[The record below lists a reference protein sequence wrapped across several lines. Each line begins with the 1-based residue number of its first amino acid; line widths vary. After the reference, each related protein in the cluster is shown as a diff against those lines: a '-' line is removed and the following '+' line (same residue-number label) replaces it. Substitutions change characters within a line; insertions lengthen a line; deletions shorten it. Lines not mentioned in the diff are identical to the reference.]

1 MGLWNRLFGRELRTE
16 VVTADD
22 HLTRLLKGI
31 EISPA
36 TAMEIPAVSACISF
50 ISTCIAG
57 LPIKLYREDR
67 RQNSTEEI
75 KDDIR
80 LRLLNDETGDLL
92 DPFQMKQAV
101 VSDYFL
107 YGEGFIYPEM
117 LGNECASLR
126 YIRHGAI
133 TSYLSGA
140 DPVFK
145 VGEYVLS
152 NGMRLRDDEVVR
164 LLHDTKDGLKGESI
178 IDQHQQLLSAMYRE
192 IVYEK
197 LLVSSGG
204 NKKGFLTSES
214 KLSAEMLADLRQ
226 KWQEMYANTGNT
238 MMILNK
244 GITFHE
250 SSNTSVEMQLNE
262 NKTRNN
268 ALVCQLFGMSPE
280 AISGQLGEDALAAVI
295 KAAVVPVITAFEA
308 ALNRGLLLPSERD
321 WMYFAFDTTEL
332 LKGDIL
338 KRYQAYKTGLECNVL
353 QIDEARY
360 KEDLPPLGLNFIKLG
375 LQDVLFDPKTKVIYT
390 PNMNQSMVMSENKVT
405 FGAKDGTAPVDNGT
419 DDGIMEERIDGATR
433 LVCVWGSP
441 LSGKTTFVQNHAGRS
456 DIIWDWDK
464 IQQAVSLSDSHQEAS
479 PQTLRLLLRLRK
491 TFIRA
496 AADCGAKTAW
506 LICTR
511 PNKYVRDLFGDTAE
525 YIKMDV
531 SKDECYRRLAA
542 DDTRPDKQK
551 MAALIEDFFSKEPYE
566 ERHNDGSHYTKDEHG
581 RFTDS
586 TGSGCASG
594 GGTSGGGAAAS
605 TDTLAQDSDY
615 SFKEITD
622 DAINGV
628 PKVDVFGDDA
638 MNSRYQQANQ
648 DLLREAQKYP
658 VGTEVSRVYGAD
670 MKPLSGCG
678 YRVGTEQGEV
688 KIDNPSQPYHGFHN
702 HPSGNTLSPEDCVN
716 ITTKDNMMSLTAV
729 GNNSS
734 VFCIQ
739 REPNANGAGYRSF
752 LMDKFDE
759 GRFMGGAF
767 SYHDVKGFDMSA
779 LPDKLSI
786 PLQQEIAAFCNEC
799 IQGGQKYGFSYTY
812 SGTN

>member
-1 MGLWNRLFGRELRTE
+1 MGLWNRLFGRELRAE

-22 HLTRLLKGI
+22 HLTRLMKGI
-31 EISPA
+31 EISPE
-36 TAMEIPAVSACISF
+36 TAMEIPAVSACVGF

-57 LPIKLYREDR
+57 LPVKLYRENR

-107 YGEGFIYPEM
+107 YGGGFIYPEM
-117 LGNECASLR
+117 VGNEFVSLR
-126 YIRHGAI
+126 YIKHGAI
-133 TSYLSGA
+133 TSYLSGT
-140 DPVFK
+140 DPIFK
-145 VGEYVLS
+145 VGEYILS

-204 NKKGFLTSES
+204 NKKGFLTSEA
-214 KLSAEMLADLRQ
+214 KLTAEMLADLRQ

-238 MMILNK
+238 MMVLNK

-262 NKTRNN
+262 NKARNN

-280 AISGQLGEDALAAVI
+280 AVSGQLGEDALAAVI
-295 KAAVVPVITAFEA
+295 KGAVVPVITAFEA

-321 WMYFAFDTTEL
+321 WMYFTFDTTEL

-390 PNMNQSMVMSENKVT
+390 PNMNQSMVMSENKVS
-405 FGAKDGTAPVDNGT
+405 FGEKDSGKPIDNAA
-419 DDGIMEERIDGATR
+419 DDDIMEERADGETR

-441 LSGKTTFVQNHAGRS
+441 LSGKTTFVQNHAGKS

-464 IQQAVSLSDSHQEAS
+464 IQQAVSLSDSYQESS
-479 PQTLRLLLRLRK
+479 PQTLRLLLQLRK
-491 TFIRA
+491 TFIKA
-496 AADCGAKTAW
+496 ASDCGAKTAW
-506 LICTR
+506 LICCR
-511 PNKYVRDLFGDTAE
+511 PNKYVRDLLGDKAE

-542 DDTRPDKQK
+542 DNSRPDKQK

-566 ERHNDGSHYTKDEHG
+566 ERGWVTINGRHVFIGDDGG
-581 RFTDS
+581 G
-586 TGSGCASG
+586 GSSGSG
-594 GGTSGGGAAAS
+594 GGSASGADAPAK
-605 TDTLAQDSDY
+605 DSGY
-615 SFKEITD
+615 GFKTITD

-628 PKVDVFGDDA
+628 PKVDVFGDDER
-638 MNSRYQQANQ
+638 NSRYQQANQ

-670 MKPLSGCG
+670 MKPISGYG
-678 YRVGTEQGEV
+678 YRVGTEQGEA
-688 KIDNPSQPYHGFHN
+688 KIDNPSQPYHAFHN
-702 HPSGNTLSPEDCVN
+702 HPSGNALSPTDV
-716 ITTKDNMMSLTAV
+716 IGMTKRENMQSITAV
-729 GNNSS
+729 GNDGKLYCVSKTSHANS
-734 VFCIQ
+734 
-739 REPNANGAGYRSF
+739 AGYRLFMRDQCKQKRFLGKYSYFDVASKSF
-752 LMDKFDE
+752 DASKLTEQERTTLRNQLSSFCE
-759 GRFMGGAF
+759 SCASGGVF
-767 SYHDVKGFDMSA
+767 
-779 LPDKLSI
+779 
-786 PLQQEIAAFCNEC
+786 
-799 IQGGQKYGFSYTY
+799 YGFKYTKK
-812 SGTN
+812 